1 MLMSDETN
9 LGFASEG
16 KTMKR
21 VLITGI
27 EGFTGPYVEADL
39 ATHGWEVWG
48 FCEHLGS
55 KNTCYRKV
63 DLTDANAVR
72 QAVNNVRPDAVVHL
86 AAVSFVGHDNAD
98 AFYRVNLMGTRNLL
112 AALAG
117 VKKRPECVIIASSA
131 NIYGNST
138 EGVLSETD
146 PPNPANDYAVSKLA
160 MEYMARL
167 WFEKLPLVITRP
179 FNYTGV
185 GQSKSFLLP
194 KIVDHFRRKAPI
206 IELGNLDVW
215 RDFSDVRAVARAYRR
230 LLEVRPVAE
239 AVNICSGKTTSLGE
253 VLAMAEKIT
262 GHKIRVDVNPAFVR
276 DNEVRSLCGN
286 AGKLKRLIGDWD
298 MPSFEETLRWM
309 LTYEH
314 AT

>member
-1 MLMSDETN
+1 
-9 LGFASEG
+9 
-16 KTMKR
+16 MKK

-27 EGFTGPYVEADL
+27 EGFTGRYVETDL
-39 ATHGWEVWG
+39 ASHGWEVWG
-48 FCEHLGS
+48 FCEHTGPERA
-55 KNTCYRKV
+55 CYRKV
-63 DLTDANAVR
+63 DLTDANAVW
-72 QAVNNVRPDAVVHL
+72 QAVNDVRPAAVVHL

-98 AFYRVNLMGTRNLL
+98 AFYRVNLIGTRNLL
-112 AALAG
+112 AALAE
-117 VKKRPECVIIASSA
+117 VQKRPECVIIASSA

-185 GQSKSFLLP
+185 GQSESFLLP
-194 KIVDHFRRKAPI
+194 KIVDHFRRKAPV

-215 RDFSDVRAVARAYRR
+215 RDFSDVRDVARAYRR
-230 LLEVRPVAE
+230 LLEVRPVGE
-239 AVNICSGKTTSLGE
+239 TVNICSGQTHSLHE
-253 VLAMAEKIT
+253 ALALATEIS
-262 GHKIRVDVNPAFVR
+262 GHKIQVNVNPAFVR

-286 AGKLKRLIGDWD
+286 AEKLKRLIGDWD
-298 MPSFEETLRWM
+298 MPSFAETLRWM
-309 LTYEH
+309 LTDEYVI
-314 AT
+314 